1 MVTFSGGRGDEADAS
16 NSAVPPVCDSPL
28 SPRLYYSIGST
39 PLSPLSIA
47 KGRKPPLQG
56 SGDPAHTKIAKCA
69 EPTEPKGPKGGF
81 PIK

>member
-1 MVTFSGGRGDEADAS
+1 MVTFLGGRGDEADAS
-16 NSAVPPVCDSPL
+16 HSPVPPVCDSPL
-28 SPRLYYSIGST
+28 GPRLYYSIGGT

-47 KGRKPPLQG
+47 KGHEPHPGLG
-56 SGDPAHTKIAKCA
+56 GDPAHTKIAKCA